1 MHPHIDRMIDAYDR
15 GRLSRRRLIVELTG
29 LFGVAAGLGA
39 TQDSPRPTST
49 FGATEI
55 NHIALAV
62 TDVSRSRKFYEEHLG
77 LTLRSDNSPH
87 SVFLDVGKRDFLA
100 LFRSDK
106 PGMDHYCYTVEGYAP
121 ADATKRLET
130 AALEPRRRGNRVYF
144 DDPDGLEVQV
154 SAANA

>member
-1 MHPHIDRMIDAYDR
+1 MHPQIDRMIDAYDR
-15 GRLSRRRLIVELTG
+15 GRLSRRRLMIELTG
-29 LFGVAAGLGA
+29 LLGLAAGLGA
-39 TQDSPRPTST
+39 AQDRPRPTST
-49 FGATEI
+49 FAATEI

-62 TDVSRSRKFYEEHLG
+62 TDVSRSRKFYEEHMGLG
-77 LTLRSDNSPH
+77 LRSDNSPH

-100 LFRSDK
+100 LFRADK
-106 PGMDHYCYTVEGYAP
+106 PGMDHYCYTVEGYQP
-121 ADATKRLET
+121 TDAVKRLEA

>member
-1 MHPHIDRMIDAYDR
+1 MHPQIDRMIDAYDR
-15 GRLSRRRLIVELTG
+15 GRLSRRRLMIELTG

-39 TQDSPRPTST
+39 AQDRPRPTST
-49 FGATEI
+49 FAATEI

-62 TDVSRSRKFYEEHLG
+62 TDVSRSRKFYEEHMGLG
-77 LTLRSDNSPH
+77 LRSDNSPH

-100 LFRSDK
+100 LFRADK
-106 PGMDHYCYTVEGYAP
+106 PGMDHYCYTVDDYQP
-121 ADATKRLET
+121 ADAVKRLEA
-130 AALEPRRRGNRVYF
+130 AALKPRRRGNRVYF